1 MRIADLTRNDTQGA
15 IRVYKARLDSG
26 TLYPGAVRVLL
37 MLQDDPTELL
47 AAMKTEN
54 PKASTATWRAA
65 GEGYAETRTDAGY
78 NPYRSG
84 EGKFAPGPHHSAHQ
98 APRAPDAYHGRFAA
112 GHGAAHDESRVA
124 RVRSDAMAIAKAS
137 GHADHAARG
146 EHEAAKERET
156 IANEHRV
163 VAVGHVAPVPTAKLA
178 AYDTVHASVQERAA
192 RAKATL
198 DEHQGEAARA
208 LATLHAH
215 PEHGDGHDPTDE
227 HEQASTQIGHVAGH
241 VGETSYAHEPAAP
254 TGMYREHAA
263 AAQTALEVLHGHQ
276 TRAAAELKQADREH
290 ERAAAAMQREA
301 ELHADRGVRLADG
314 HPEHAAAS
322 AAAESM
328 SAHEADRR
336 GDIASEM
343 RTRIEDAHAA
353 LREATRGT
361 ARAVRELAAITGR
374 APQLAGK

>member
-1 MRIADLTRNDTQGA
+1 MSDDADRIDAAANDLKD
-15 IRVYKARLDSG
+15 RL
-26 TLYPGAVRVLL
+26 
-37 MLQDDPTELL
+37 
-47 AAMKTEN
+47 
-54 PKASTATWRAA
+54 ASIVEDGPESL
-65 GEGYAETRTDAGY
+65 GEPRTDAGY
-78 NPYRSG
+78 NPYRG
-84 EGKFAPGPHHSAHQ
+84 GDGQFAPGPHSARHQ
-98 APRAPDAYHGRFAA
+98 APRAPDAYNGRFAA
-112 GHGAAHDESRVA
+112 DHGTAHDESRVA
-124 RVRSDAMAIAKAS
+124 RVRADATAIAKAS

-146 EHEAAKERET
+146 EHEAANEREA
-156 IANEHRV
+156 IANEHRA

-178 AYDTVHASVQERAA
+178 AYDAVHASVQERAA
-192 RAKATL
+192 QVKATL
-198 DEHQGEAARA
+198 DEHQGAAARA

-215 PEHGDGHDPTDE
+215 PEHGDAHDPTDA

-241 VGETSYAHEPAAP
+241 VGETSYAHEPASS
-254 TGMYREHAA
+254 TGTYREHAA
-263 AAQTALEVLHGHQ
+263 MAQTALEALHGHQ

-343 RTRIEDAHAA
+343 RTRLEDAHAS

-361 ARAVRELAAITGR
+361 ARAVRELATITGR